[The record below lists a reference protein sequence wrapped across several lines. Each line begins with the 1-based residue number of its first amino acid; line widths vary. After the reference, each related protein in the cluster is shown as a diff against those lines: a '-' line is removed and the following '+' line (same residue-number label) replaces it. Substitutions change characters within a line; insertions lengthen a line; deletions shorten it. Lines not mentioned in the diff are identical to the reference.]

1 MAKPK
6 TRAQL
11 ELENKLLRS
20 DRVAQGIASVAR
32 ELVRWVGIGTVAFFA
47 YKSIVVLAGKTTSSN
62 IVFSLLTD
70 LKANQY
76 FGLIFGGGGILYGY
90 KQKKLRKKTVERL
103 QSRIQVFEKDID
115 DRRSSSTLTS
125 TGDTRPEDKL

>member
-20 DRVAQGIASVAR
+20 DRAAQGIASVVR
-32 ELVRWVGIGTVAFFA
+32 EMVRWIGIVTVAFFA
-47 YKSIVVLAGKTTSSN
+47 YKSIDVLAGKTTSSN
-62 IVFSLLTD
+62 IVFRVLTD

-76 FGLIFGGGGILYGY
+76 FGLIFGGGGVYYGY
-90 KQKKLRKKTVERL
+90 RQKMLRKQTVERL
-103 QSRIQVFEKDID
+103 QSRIQVFEKYID
-115 DRRSSSTLTS
+115 VRRSSSTLTS